1 MSLFLV
7 GDVEHVFGPEAL
19 FAQIQHPLGMLPPA
33 HAETAKSGGLHG
45 IFNHVCKRKGCKTTC
60 SVVLNEGGVSATQ
73 SRKAGQRT
81 AAHQDNL
88 PGVRRRAFGLHALQ
102 APPPLQGMTFTS
114 D

>member
-7 GDVEHVFGPEAL
+7 GDVEHILGPEAL
-19 FAQIQHPLGMLPPA
+19 FAQVQHPLGMLPPA

-60 SVVLNEGGVSATQ
+60 SVVLNEGGVSPTQ

-88 PGVRRRAFGLHALQ
+88 PGVRRRAFGLHARCRRRL
-102 APPPLQGMTFTS
+102 LFKG
-114 D
+114 